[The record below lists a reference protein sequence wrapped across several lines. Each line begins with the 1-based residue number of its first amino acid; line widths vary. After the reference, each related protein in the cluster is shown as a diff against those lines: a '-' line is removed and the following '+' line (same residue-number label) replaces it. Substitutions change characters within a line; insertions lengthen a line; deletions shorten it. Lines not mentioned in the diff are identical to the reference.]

1 MKIQEQVNLLAQSLR
16 NYLESVYDEKSN
28 SLKLDIKERNTIERL
43 DVVVFY
49 LSKSNYKSNKK
60 IDNYYNETVRLLE
73 EKTHSPVLLIM
84 NYIQLTV
91 RELKIN
97 IIISDFAKE
106 IIWN

>member
-1 MKIQEQVNLLAQSLR
+1 MKIQKQVNLLAQELK
-16 NYLESVYDEKSN
+16 NYLVSVYDEKSN
-28 SLKLDIKERNTIERL
+28 SLKLDIKERSTIERL
-43 DVVVFY
+43 DVIMLHLV
-49 LSKSNYKSNKK
+49 KSDYKSNKK

-73 EKTHSPVLLIM
+73 VKTHSPVLLIM

-97 IIISDFAKE
+97 IVISDFAKE

>member
-1 MKIQEQVNLLAQSLR
+1 MKIQEQVNLLAQELK
-16 NYLESVYDEKSN
+16 NYLVSVYDEKSN
-28 SLKLDIKERNTIERL
+28 SLKLDIKERSTVERL
-43 DVVVFY
+43 DVIMFY
-49 LSKSNYKSNKK
+49 LVKSDYKSNEK
-60 IDNYYNETVRLLE
+60 IDNYYNATVRLLE
-73 EKTHSPVLLIM
+73 VKTHSPVLLIM